1 MADSESGG
9 WMGGGVGLGLDSQPI
24 FPRLGRLTTQTD
36 SVSLILFKLATLPK
50 Q

>member
-9 WMGGGVGLGLDSQPI
+9 GWGGGGVGLGLDSQPI

-36 SVSLILFKLATLPK
+36 SVSLISPQNGGLII
-50 Q
+50 